1 MAKDAQIRA
10 RVDAEL
16 KEEAEGVLDSL
27 GLSPTAAINMFYRQ
41 IVHRRGIPF
50 DVALPRRAGEARPAG
65 IPSVPVAA
73 TAGAARRP
81 APLTYGDFPQLFWSA
96 DPKAPLNL
104 DDSTTFARFLTRG
117 DPETVFR
124 VVTLDEIARRL
135 PDLPLQPETRAF
147 WERVIRA
154 GASG

>member
-10 RVDAEL
+10 RVDADL

-50 DVALPRRAGEARPAG
+50 DVALPSRAGEARPTAQASQ
-65 IPSVPVAA
+65 PTAA
-73 TAGAARRP
+73 RAGAAHRP
-81 APLTYGDFPQLFWSA
+81 GPLTYGDFPQLFWSA

-135 PDLPLQPETRAF
+135 PDLPLQPDRRAF
-147 WERVIRA
+147 WERVVRA